1 MNVREPETN
10 EGRVPLIYFVCLFVF
25 PFTCLDSPIKSN
37 ANLQKFTCL
46 RSLLAFQTCF
56 DSCMHGYLVRAG
68 VKKKEKKKKNSYAM
82 SALKELCHE
91 I

>member
-1 MNVREPETN
+1 
-10 EGRVPLIYFVCLFVF
+10 
-25 PFTCLDSPIKSN
+25 
-37 ANLQKFTCL
+37 
-46 RSLLAFQTCF
+46 
-56 DSCMHGYLVRAG
+56 MHGYLVRAG